1 MNASTL
7 LRAIPCSAAI
17 LLLVGP
23 SGCAS
28 ARRPLTV
35 QEVAAD
41 VVLENPSDVARW
53 IEYGRVCEFSDN
65 NGGAIQAYEYA
76 LELDDSCIPAYEH
89 LGAVYS
95 KVGQLDK
102 ANETYRRAF
111 DKGLDSPLL
120 RLGYGYCQAEAGV
133 YDEAL
138 KAFSQ
143 AFDKSEAAGE
153 GASTVKVS
161 ALLGR
166 AGVFR
171 AQGRTEQ
178 AEATIAAAAAI
189 DSEVVELLTNE
200 SHEQ

>member
-28 ARRPLTV
+28 VRRPLTV

-41 VVLENPSDVARW
+41 VVLEYPKDVARW

-76 LELDDSCIPAYEH
+76 LELDDSYIPAYEH

-102 ANETYRRAF
+102 ARDTYHKAIVTKQLR
-111 DKGLDSPLL
+111 SPLL
-120 RLGYGYCQAEAGV
+120 WLGCAYCFVEAGEH
-133 YDEAL
+133 DAAL
-138 KAFSQ
+138 QLFQKVDSL
-143 AFDKSEAAGE
+143 AGPGTPE
-153 GASTVKVS
+153 HVS

-166 AGVFR
+166 AAVLR
-171 AQGRTEQ
+171 AQGQHDE
-178 AEATIAAAAAI
+178 AEAAIAAAAAANPG
-189 DSEVVELLTNE
+189 VLELLTP
-200 SHEQ
+200 